1 MKRTFTASCH
11 CGRVRIEADVDLA
24 QRSFR
29 EELSKIPITYVDG
42 LHDRWGAAPEFHAH
56 L

>member
-1 MKRTFTASCH
+1 LKRTFTASCH
-11 CGRVRIEADVDLA
+11 CGRVRIEADIDL
-24 QRSFR
+24 
-29 EELSKIPITYVDG
+29 DG